1 MSVELLEALATDFL
15 EYKNLVS
22 FHIILEYRS
31 FHYCTIYIRS
41 TNLYI
46 CVISDEKY
54 FLELHISTF
63 GISEPL
69 HKDFVSSF
77 NLELLA
83 CNVYDCVHLKLV

>member
-1 MSVELLEALATDFL
+1 MAIALLEALATDFL

-69 HKDFVSSF
+69 HKDLISSLYF
-77 NLELLA
+77 KLLA
-83 CNVYDCVHLKLV
+83 CNVYDCVH

>member
-22 FHIILEYRS
+22 FHIILEYCS

-46 CVISDEKY
+46 CVNSDEKY
-54 FLELHISTF
+54 FLDLHISTL
-63 GISEPL
+63 GNCEPL
-69 HKDFVSSF
+69 HKDFITSLYF
-77 NLELLA
+77 KLLA
-83 CNVYDCVHLKLV
+83 CNFNDCVH